1 MAEFCVIGL
10 GIFGRAV
17 VLSLRDQ
24 GEAVLALDSNQAEVD
39 RMASEIDTVVCADA
53 TDEEALRE
61 LRIERFGCA
70 VVAIGAESMESSIL
84 ATALLRQFGVP
95 QIVARSLGTLHA
107 RVLRAVGA
115 HQVVSPEWEMGQRLA
130 RQLAQ
135 PSVLERFDLGDE
147 VEVVELEVP
156 HSFIGRSLVDLEVRR
171 RFGVSVAAIRRKGRV
186 YATLDGG
193 ERFQD
198 GDVLVVIGRDE
209 AISKLA
215 ALA

>member
-1 MAEFCVIGL
+1 MADFCVIGL

-17 VLSLRDQ
+17 VLSLKAA
-24 GEAVLALDSNQAEVD
+24 GESVLAIDSNQDEVD
-39 RMASEIDTVVCADA
+39 RMASELDAVVRADA

-70 VVAIGAESMESSIL
+70 VVAIGAESMEASIL
-84 ATALLRQFGVP
+84 VTALLRQFGVP
-95 QIVARSLGTLHA
+95 QIVARSLSILHG

-147 VEVVELEVP
+147 VEVAELEVP
-156 HSFIGRSLVDLEVRR
+156 RAFVGHTLVELEVRR
-171 RFGVSVAAIRRKGRV
+171 RFGVSVGAIRRMDRV
-186 YATLDGG
+186 LAMLEGG
-193 ERFQD
+193 ERLKE
-198 GDVLVVIGRDE
+198 GDILVVIGPGA
-209 AISKLA
+209 AIAKLA

>member
-1 MAEFCVIGL
+1 MADYCVIGL

-24 GEAVLALDSNQAEVD
+24 GESVLALDANQDEVD
-39 RMASEIDTVVCADA
+39 RIASEVDNAVCADA

-61 LRIERFGCA
+61 LRIERFGCV
-70 VVAIGAESMESSIL
+70 VVAIGAESMEASIL
-84 ATALLRQFGVP
+84 ATALLRQLGVP
-95 QIVARSLGTLHA
+95 QIVARSLGTLHG

-115 HQVVSPEWEMGQRLA
+115 HLVVSPEWEMGQRLA

-135 PSVLERFDLGDE
+135 PSVLERYDLGDD

-156 HSFIGRSLVDLEVRR
+156 RSFIGRTLVDLEVRR
-171 RFGVSVAAIRRKGRV
+171 RFGVSVAAIRRKQKV
-186 YATLDGG
+186 YATLDGR
-193 ERFQD
+193 ERFQE
-198 GDVLVVIGRDE
+198 GDVLVLIGRDE
-209 AISKLA
+209 AISELA